1 MRRGNR
7 SEGEKLVSSKAKMSS
22 ARSHRLRRQGTPT
35 YQMATPVS
43 AMIYPLDS
51 LPVLNSTTNSMTD
64 AKNMSRN
71 ARWRYWSSLR

>member
-1 MRRGNR
+1 
-7 SEGEKLVSSKAKMSS
+7 
-22 ARSHRLRRQGTPT
+22 
-35 YQMATPVS
+35 MATPVS